1 MSLADEATLREVVGA
16 LARLERRAGSPAERE
31 AAHWLAQRLR
41 EAGAPAHVEEV
52 EFRDGYALLLMPL
65 VIAGAVSGIAAL
77 AGRARP
83 LTAAVPLLAG
93 ACLID
98 DVSNGTR
105 VWRRLTGRRK
115 RTWNVLADAGD
126 ARASRT
132 IVIMAHHDAAPT
144 GWVFDQRPQRWL
156 AGRFPEIVA
165 RTDTSMPL
173 WWPAVAGPL
182 LVGLGSLTES
192 RRTISAG
199 LALSVAVATL
209 AANVARGPVVPGAN
223 DNLSAVA
230 ALVRLAERI
239 RDDPP
244 AGVRA
249 LLLSCGAEE
258 VIQGG
263 VYGFA
268 KAHFAELD
276 PARTWFVNLDTI
288 GSPEL
293 LLLEGEGPFRMEDY
307 HDSGF
312 RDLIAAAAARS
323 GKPLRRG
330 VRPRVSTDAVLPSR
344 AGYPTATFASWEPD
358 TKLPSNYHLMADT
371 PENLRFETVAR
382 AVDVVVAVIRELGAQ
397 AS

>member
-1 MSLADEATLREVVGA
+1 
-16 LARLERRAGSPAERE
+16 
-31 AAHWLAQRLR
+31 
-41 EAGAPAHVEEV
+41 
-52 EFRDGYALLLMPL
+52 
-65 VIAGAVSGIAAL
+65 
-77 AGRARP
+77 
-83 LTAAVPLLAG
+83 
-93 ACLID
+93 
-98 DVSNGTR
+98 
-105 VWRRLTGRRK
+105 
-115 RTWNVLADAGD
+115 
-126 ARASRT
+126 
-132 IVIMAHHDAAPT
+132 
-144 GWVFDQRPQRWL
+144 
-156 AGRFPEIVA
+156 
-165 RTDTSMPL
+165 
-173 WWPAVAGPL
+173 L

-199 LALSVAVATL
+199 LTLSVAVATL
-209 AANVARGPVVPGAN
+209 AANVARGAVVPGAN

-230 ALVRLAERI
+230 ALVRLAERL

-244 AGVRA
+244 AGVRV
-249 LLLSCGAEE
+249 LLVSCGAEE

-268 KAHFAELD
+268 KAHFSELD

-312 RDLIAAAAARS
+312 RDLIAAVAARS

-382 AVDVVVAVIRELGAQ
+382 AVDVVVAVIRELAAQ
-397 AS
+397 AA